1 MESESSTSFA
11 DVAIVACGTLSPELN
26 HLREIGFLDSRHIF
40 YTRPGLH
47 ERPKELE
54 AQLISRITQ
63 AKEATGKV
71 IVCYG
76 GKFCY
81 INVDEPGRNMKKIIA
96 EQGPGVVRIEATH
109 CVDMLISEQDREKV
123 AQGEKIWWMTPGWIK
138 FRHEV
143 FRGWDKG
150 LANEN
155 FPRHTGGAIVV
166 DGIGYYDRYVAEQPE
181 DLLEYS
187 DWMGIPIQGH
197 SVSLDRFKSLLLDQ
211 LNRLKA
217 EAEGP

>member
-1 MESESSTSFA
+1 MEEKSPSSFA
-11 DVAIVACGTLSPELN
+11 DVAIVACGTLSLELN
-26 HLREIGFLDSRHIF
+26 HLRKVGFLDAAQLL

-47 ERPKELE
+47 ESPKELKE
-54 AQLISRITQ
+54 QLIARVRQ
-63 AKEATGKV
+63 AQKTTEKV

-81 INVDEPGRNMKKIIA
+81 VNVDEPAEKMQTIIA
-96 EQGPGVVRIEATH
+96 ELGPGVVRVNATH
-109 CVDMLISEQDREKV
+109 CVDMLISEEDRNRE
-123 AQGEKIWWMTPGWIK
+123 AQGEKVWWMTPGWIK

-155 FPRHTGGAIVV
+155 FPRHTGGAMVV
-166 DGIGYYDRYVAEQPE
+166 DGIDYYDRYVTDHPE
-181 DLLEYS
+181 ELLEYS

-197 SVSLDRFKSLLLDQ
+197 GVSLDRFKSLLVDQ
-211 LNRLKA
+211 LQSIRR
-217 EAEGP
+217 

>member
-1 MESESSTSFA
+1 MENGRSPSFA

-26 HLREIGFLDSRHIF
+26 YLKKTGFLDSRHIF

-47 ERPKELE
+47 ESPKELE
-54 AQLISRITQ
+54 TQLISRIRQ

-81 INVDEPGRNMKKIIA
+81 LNVDEPGRNMKKIIA
-96 EQGPGVVRIEATH
+96 EQGPGVVRVDATH

-123 AQGEKIWWMTPGWIK
+123 AQGEKIWWMTPGWVK

-155 FPRHTGGAIVV
+155 FPRHTGGALVV
-166 DGIGYYDRYVAEQPE
+166 DGIGYYDRYVAERPE

-197 SVSLDRFKSLLLDQ
+197 TVSLDRFQSLLLDQ
-211 LNRLKA
+211 LNRLVS
-217 EAEGP
+217 EAEGT